1 MSATSSLHH
10 EYQVHFGGTELLN
23 VSCDIISHA
32 TGGKQL
38 TDPRAVVSLGLQ
50 LGHLGDLLEEVGLLH
65 PRLGATPL
73 ELRPWVRQ
81 DHLEVHRETW
91 EPDIKRRRRR
101 RRRGR
106 RRGGGSE

>member
-1 MSATSSLHH
+1 MK
-10 EYQVHFGGTELLN
+10 LLY
-23 VSCDIISHA
+23 VSCDIIGHV
-32 TGGKQL
+32 TGGERL
-38 TDPRAVVSLGLQ
+38 TDPRAVVGLRLQ

-65 PRLGATPL
+65 PRLGAAPL

-101 RRRGR
+101 RGRR
-106 RRGGGSE
+106 RRGGSE